1 MLIFEIFVLTESQYD
16 YILVSI
22 TVIRCLSLI
31 FSLCCLN
38 EIFTKL
44 GWVFLLRCFRSN
56 TALRQILIEL

>member
-1 MLIFEIFVLTESQYD
+1 MLSSTLMFKLYLTLVVVYTFFILVYIFYLTESQCD

-38 EIFTKL
+38 EIFAKL
-44 GWVFLLRCFRSN
+44 G
-56 TALRQILIEL
+56 